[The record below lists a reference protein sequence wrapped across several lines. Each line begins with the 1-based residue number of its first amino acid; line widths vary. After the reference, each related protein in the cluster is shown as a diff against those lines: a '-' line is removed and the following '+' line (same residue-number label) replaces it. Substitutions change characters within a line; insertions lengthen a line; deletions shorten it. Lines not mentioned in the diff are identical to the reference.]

1 MIRIVSWN
9 MARSIACWA
18 ALNEV
23 PADIALVQEA
33 GRPDPS
39 WANALGDSPIPTCET
54 ALVAGRGPWRTAV
67 LRLSDAVELQ
77 ARPTVTLE
85 TATSVDDRVV
95 SRAGS
100 WPQEFPPDS
109 LACPPFTTLASRHRP
124 QPDNWTS
131 CSPRR
136 PWPNTSTVRALN
148 QPDQWG
154 IQRPLPRGNRR
165 QHLTASDG
173 PEIARRAVVSE
184 SLRLELRL
192 DGLNAGW

>member
-9 MARSIACWA
+9 MARRTASWA
-18 ALNEV
+18 ALHDV
-23 PADIALVQEA
+23 PADIALAQEA

-39 WANALGDSPIPTCET
+39 WANALGDSPIPTWET

-85 TATSVDDRVV
+85 TATSVDDWVG

-100 WPQEFPPDS
+100 WPLEFPPDS
-109 LACPPFTTLASRHRP
+109 LCVPTFYHSRQSPSTAIRQLEFVFASAPLA
-124 QPDNWTS
+124 QYID
-131 CSPRR
+131 
-136 PWPNTSTVRALN
+136 VRALN

-154 IQRPLPRGNRR
+154 S
-165 QHLTASDG
+165 SDDSA
-173 PEIARRAVVSE
+173 P
-184 SLRLELRL
+184 
-192 DGLNAGW
+192 